1 MRWRKSFIPGDSKS
15 ADRMFPMSFIPIRFF
30 SLWAFPLQKDLTP
43 QICRRTWIL
52 AVRSAAYGRENPEV
66 ATLEERGIPVYVYPE
81 ALGMLSQ
88 GIPTGAVS
96 GVHGKTTTT
105 AIAGCLV
112 QSLGMTGEVVVG
124 SAVPAFGNRSTL
136 IQGKDFLFAETCE
149 YRRHFNYFSPDRIIL
164 TSVEPDHLDYF
175 KDMDDISEAFQTF
188 VEKLPR
194 GGSLIYCYDD
204 PGAAAVAQKAGR
216 NRKDIHLQPY
226 GFHASGPWGIE
237 KLPSLKEGENRFR
250 LKGFDQSYRIR
261 IPGDHVIQDGR
272 RSHCSGRRPVGF
284 DGYIYGPGCS

>member
-1 MRWRKSFIPGDSKS
+1 MCALAEILHTRGLKVCGSDVPDEFYTDQVLQSLGIPFTKGFDSS
-15 ADRMFPMSFIPIRFF
+15 NLPENVD
-30 SLWAFPLQKDLTP
+30 
-43 QICRRTWIL
+43 L

-66 ATLEERGIPVYVYPE
+66 AALEERGIPVYVYPE

-226 GFHASGPWGIE
+226 GFHASGPWAS
-237 KLPSLKEGENRFR
+237 KNSR
-250 LKGFDQSYRIR
+250 L
-261 IPGDHVIQDGR
+261 
-272 RSHCSGRRPVGF
+272 
-284 DGYIYGPGCS
+284 